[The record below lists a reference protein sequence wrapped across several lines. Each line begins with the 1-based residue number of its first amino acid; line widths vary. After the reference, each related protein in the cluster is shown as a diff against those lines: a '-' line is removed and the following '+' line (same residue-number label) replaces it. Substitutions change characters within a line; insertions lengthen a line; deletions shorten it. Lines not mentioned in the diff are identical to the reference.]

1 LRAHRES
8 SEGDKAVKKLLRKR
22 TLLVVV
28 SSVAV
33 VAAAAL
39 GASAARGDDSPNPPR
54 GDALVADINSQIG
67 ADPNKSQDIGQVSRI
82 RKGVFAFGA
91 GDPVDVDLL
100 AGKGGVRCLAVS
112 GEAYPSSVGCFLMK
126 DAAKDG
132 SYQVVMPLGDAP
144 VLVVGYAPMGSR
156 GSKRRRAVRRA
167 RVSCET
173 RCSWQRWR
181 QARSVTTTQPR

>member
-1 LRAHRES
+1 
-8 SEGDKAVKKLLRKR
+8 VKKLLRKR

-33 VAAAAL
+33 VVAAL
-39 GASAARGDDSPNPPR
+39 GTSAALGDDPPNPPR

-144 VLVVGYAPMGSR
+144 VLVVGYAPNGKSRVEAKTGPATGQGVVRDQVFMATLAPGALGHDNAAKVTVVYGS
-156 GSKRRRAVRRA
+156 
-167 RVSCET
+167 
-173 RCSWQRWR
+173 
-181 QARSVTTTQPR
+181 